1 LSPQKPAVI
10 GGLLS
15 LIGVDKV
22 KECKQREEPMFTLG
36 LLMILGSLFFLGRYF
51 YLKKKAEE
59 ERNFVVIGTSL
70 LLLWLFPGSA
80 LFILGAIILLILL
93 F

>member
-1 LSPQKPAVI
+1 
-10 GGLLS
+10 
-15 LIGVDKV
+15 
-22 KECKQREEPMFTLG
+22 MFTLG